1 MAGNHMSELSP
12 RQRMINMMYLVLT
25 ALLALNVSKEVLDA
39 FFRVD
44 KSLSQTV
51 AEKEADNN
59 LRYLDFEAKAQ
70 KNPTKIARWNDL
82 AQELKEET
90 GILTTLI
97 DSIRFELW
105 AAGQPEI
112 DGKVIDVKNDEKYF
126 KWNEQKSLKQFAKD
140 FGGGIPVIMDK
151 ANTVTPTKMMID
163 PNKNHEG
170 GAVAPKLKAAINRY
184 RDFILD
190 MDVFPLK
197 DSTYQIYV
205 KELFNTDDVKQDDG
219 SIKSW
224 KEHHYYDFPI
234 VGVLTF
240 LNQIALDVRTAEDV
254 MLELLE
260 QKTGES
266 IVSIDK
272 QIPYGLPSKSY
283 MMTGDELEMSLL
295 LAGIDTKTRPIYD
308 VYELDPKNPNPVTG
322 VNFGKP
328 LPKGTTYKVVDD
340 KYVFTMD
347 TTYRLKH
354 DIGTNTDGMAIYKK
368 KMSKRGQVWIG
379 GVVSVV
385 SAMADDG
392 YLRYPW
398 ATKIV
403 VEQPM
408 SVISATNL
416 NAIYIGIENPF
427 RIAVPGYDPSQ
438 ISLRSNTSGCKISS
452 KGGGN
457 YGITVTGV
465 KPGKKISLY
474 VKANKG
480 GKIGQAMEF
489 QIYKLPGAYTT
500 IDKAYKGDFE
510 ASKGAVGR
518 FVGLYAKKDPA
529 FVYNLDYK
537 VTQYSVRYTDP
548 RGNTKTIKDVRG
560 NKFASNATVKSVL
573 ESVKSGKTIT
583 FFNIKTKVYQKGKLV
598 KGIKTPATSISVTV
612 R

>member
-44 KSLSQTV
+44 KSLTQTV
-51 AEKEADNN
+51 SEKADENIQ
-59 LRYLDFEAKAQ
+59 RYADFSAKAK
-70 KNPTKIARWNDL
+70 KNPTKIARWDSL
-82 AQELKEET
+82 AQELRIET
-90 GILTTLI
+90 EMITNLI
-97 DSIRFELW
+97 DSVRFELW
-105 AAGQPEI
+105 AAGQPELA
-112 DGKVIDVKNDEKYF
+112 GKIIDVKNDEKYAR
-126 KWNEQKSLKQFAKD
+126 WNEKKSLKFVAAQT
-140 FGGGIPVIMDK
+140 GGVPEIADK
-151 ANTVTPTKMMID
+151 ANTVTTTQMMID
-163 PNKNHEG
+163 PNNNHEG
-170 GAVAPKLKAAINRY
+170 GAVGIKIKNAINKY
-184 RDFILD
+184 REFILN

-197 DSTYQIYV
+197 DTTYQAYV
-205 KELFNTDDVKQDDG
+205 KKLFNTDDVVEDGVTKTWEYKQYND
-219 SIKSW
+219 
-224 KEHHYYDFPI
+224 YPI

-308 VYELDPKNPNPVTG
+308 VYELDPKNPNPVPG
-322 VNFGKP
+322 VNEGKP
-328 LPKGTTYKVVDD
+328 LPKGTTWKLVDG
-340 KYVFTMD
+340 KYIFTMD
-347 TTYRLKH
+347 TTYRIVS
-354 DIGTNTDGMAIYKK
+354 DIGTNTDGMAVYKK
-368 KMSKRGQVWIG
+368 KMSRRGKVWVG

-385 SAMADDG
+385 SAMSDDG

-398 ATKIV
+398 ATQIV

-408 SVISATNL
+408 SVISPVNL
-416 NAIYIGIENPF
+416 NAIYVGIDNDF
-427 RIAVPGYDPSQ
+427 RIAVPGYEPSQ
-438 ISLRSNTSGCKISS
+438 ITLKSDYSGCSIKSQ
-452 KGGGN
+452 GGGN
-457 YGITVTGV
+457 YKVSV
-465 KPGKKISLY
+465 DKKKINKTINLY
-474 VKANKG
+474 VRANKG
-480 GKIGQAMEF
+480 GKIGQTMEF
-489 QIYKLPGAYTT
+489 KVYKLPGAYTT
-500 IDKAYKGDFE
+500 IDKSYKGDFE

-529 FVYNLDYK
+529 FVYNLDYR
-537 VTQYSVRYTDP
+537 VTEYSVRYTDP
-548 RGNTKTIKDVRG
+548 RGNTKTIKGVKG
-560 NKFASNATVKSVL
+560 NKFANNAQVKSVL

-583 FFNIKTKVYQKGKLV
+583 FFDIKTKVYQKGKLV
-598 KGIKTPATSISVTV
+598 KGIKSPATSISVTV